1 MSIKLENLRS
11 GEMVEKVIRRHWIV
25 FVVMGMYAFWGLIF
39 TLILPFVLGMGAIGF
54 LAITIFWLF
63 YSLFL
68 YINWVNYELDIFVI
82 TNNRIICVEQHSF
95 LNRTVGET
103 TLDKVQEVDV
113 QTKWL
118 LANLLDYGTLR
129 IMTAGS
135 SQSFDMTYSPTPLKN
150 SRYINNIVDRY
161 RDNLY
166 GGQSGKEKVSAWSA
180 RMSGV

>member
-1 MSIKLENLRS
+1 
-11 GEMVEKVIRRHWIV
+11 
-25 FVVMGMYAFWGLIF
+25 
-39 TLILPFVLGMGAIGF
+39 MGAIGF

-113 QTKWL
+113 QTK
-118 LANLLDYGTLR
+118 
-129 IMTAGS
+129 
-135 SQSFDMTYSPTPLKN
+135 
-150 SRYINNIVDRY
+150 
-161 RDNLY
+161 
-166 GGQSGKEKVSAWSA
+166 
-180 RMSGV
+180 